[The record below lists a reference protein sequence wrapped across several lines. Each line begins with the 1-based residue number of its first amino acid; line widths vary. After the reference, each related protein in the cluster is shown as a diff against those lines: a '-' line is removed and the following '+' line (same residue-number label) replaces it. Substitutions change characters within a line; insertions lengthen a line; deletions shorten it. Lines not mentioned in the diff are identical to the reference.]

1 MLGEL
6 PSHPEN
12 VQKTSVFRNLCK
24 FIAVFSGK
32 SALLC
37 PIQRNQPRHAA
48 PTTEQFQDKM
58 GALAKILDA
67 ERSVARLLIW
77 VLNCSLVQ
85 VKLNEVKLVQ
95 GRAAA
100 AE

>member
-1 MLGEL
+1 MLRL
-6 PSHPEN
+6 RPNNSRQN
-12 VQKTSVFRNLCK
+12 
-24 FIAVFSGK
+24 
-32 SALLC
+32 
-37 PIQRNQPRHAA
+37 
-48 PTTEQFQDKM
+48 

-95 GRAAA
+95 VVLLRQSDCGWLPRVSGSAGNQGRQVVGSCAGVIGCLRGGWKGDLEPA
-100 AE
+100 